1 METDLSRKPFVI
13 VDLYA
18 GRWVMSKIGHE
29 CFNFDPNPVD
39 GKYYGYCPP
48 YGNMD
53 ITRLGA
59 GKKDEYIDNVM
70 VIYTQKVSG
79 SANREIIGFTDSA
92 RIYRQGIIDPTL
104 GRRIPEDGKE
114 VDCSYC
120 IISDNLYDLK
130 EYPVKYII
138 RSAEYSSS
146 LFRGQRVFK
155 GKHPDLDKE
164 VISYLKR
171 YLKDMSDEDS
181 LVFQRFIQEEDVYE
195 GEASSDGWSKEPQ
208 FAVSGGSKAVS
219 KNAHISKL
227 ALLHAGYK
235 CAADASHSTFNTS
248 KGVRYM
254 EGHHLIPCTYSNA
267 VRFWE
272 ERKRNI
278 DCEENIVSICPTCH
292 RRVHFGS
299 REEKEAILRVLYD
312 KQIEKLRSVNLG
324 ISFEELLSFY

>member
-1 METDLSRKPFVI
+1 MEIDLSRKPFVI

-59 GKKDEYIDNVM
+59 GKKDEYIDNVI

-79 SANREIIGFTDSA
+79 SASREIIGFTDSA
-92 RIYRQGIIDPTL
+92 RIYRQAIIDPTL

-138 RSAEYSSS
+138 RSTEYSRS

-155 GKHPDLDKE
+155 GRHPGLDKE
-164 VISYLKR
+164 VISYLQR
-171 YLKDMSDEDS
+171 YLRDVSDEDS
-181 LVFQRFIQEEDVYE
+181 LVFQRFIQEENVDE
-195 GEASSDGWSKEPQ
+195 GEPSSNSWSKEPQ
-208 FAVSGGSKAVS
+208 YALSGGSKAVS
-219 KNAHISKL
+219 KNAHTSKL
-227 ALLHAGYK
+227 SLLHAGYK
-235 CAADASHSTFNTS
+235 CATDASHPTFMTS

-254 EGHHLIPCTYSNA
+254 EGHHLIPCTYANA
-267 VRFWE
+267 VKFWE

-278 DCEENIVSICPTCH
+278 DCEENIMCLCPTCH

-299 REEKEAILRVLYD
+299 REEQEAVLRVLYD
-312 KQIEKLRSVNLG
+312 KQIERLRSANLG
-324 ISFEELLSFY
+324 ISFEELISLY